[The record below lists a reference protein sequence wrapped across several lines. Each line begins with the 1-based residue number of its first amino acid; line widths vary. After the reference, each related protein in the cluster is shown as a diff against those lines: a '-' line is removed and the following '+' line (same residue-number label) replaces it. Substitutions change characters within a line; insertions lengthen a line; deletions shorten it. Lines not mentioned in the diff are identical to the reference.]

1 MDLIEVLD
9 LHWSDHVLQ
18 SNIQMNSA
26 ITNALHRLNES
37 ESIDVEI
44 RQNGKLITLSEAIEG
59 QEASIFIAPPRGS
72 SLFLAKNQD
81 DLLKVFNLHCLPEN
95 FALMDSGYRTWAV
108 SAEKAGP
115 PVMVASKF
123 IKKLE
128 NKEIIGKTGN
138 RFLIITHD
146 QKIYMTHDIS
156 AEIIKSAAQSISQ
169 GLAKLEEILADTL
182 HSTEKKRIIRNSLIA
197 SLKSC
202 DESNRLKHLL
212 RHCDEILETAQNN
225 YELFIS
231 SFSFNSDLD
240 KLHEQKREFS
250 VKLNSLLIGIQGK
263 LLAIPVSTILAT
275 TQLKSPEEPDQVTIN
290 LAVASSS
297 LIFFIIITWLI
308 RSQIIAINSIKIEV
322 QQKEKRFRLEL
333 PGLFKEVE
341 FIFKSLLS
349 DCNLNLKMAKS
360 LIFLSTALTA
370 LTAYVF
376 WIKTPLIAIWVNPLL
391 ILMDLHQPWILLALS
406 LFSALLTTDLNL
418 IKLQARETWNSNII
432 RKPKA

>member
-1 MDLIEVLD
+1 MDSVRI
-9 LHWSDHVLQ
+9 
-18 SNIQMNSA
+18 
-26 ITNALHRLNES
+26 NALHRLNES
-37 ESIDVEI
+37 DSIDVEI
-44 RQNGKLITLSEAIEG
+44 RQNGKLITLAEAVEG
-59 QEASIFIAPPRGS
+59 QEASISIAPPRGS
-72 SLFLAKNQD
+72 SLFLARDQD
-81 DLLKVFNLHCLPEN
+81 DLLKIFGLHCLPEN
-95 FALMDSGYRTWAV
+95 FALTDSGYLTWALSV
-108 SAEKAGP
+108 EKIEP
-115 PVMVASKF
+115 PIIAASKL

-128 NKEIIGKTGN
+128 HEEIIGKAGN

-146 QKIYMTHDIS
+146 QKIHITHDIS
-156 AEIIKSAAQSISQ
+156 AEIIKGAAQSISQ
-169 GLAKLEEILADTL
+169 GLAKLEEILTDTL

-202 DESNRLKHLL
+202 DETNRLKHLL

-275 TQLKSPEEPDQVTIN
+275 TQLKNPGEPDQVTIN

-297 LIFFIIITWLI
+297 LIFFIIISWLI
-308 RSQIIAINSIKIEV
+308 RSQIIAINSIKTEV

-341 FIFKSLLS
+341 FIFKSLHS

-376 WIKTPLIAIWVNPLL
+376 WIKTPSITIWTSPLL
-391 ILMDLHQPWILLALS
+391 LIIEHHQLWILSALS
-406 LFSALLTTDLNL
+406 ILYALLTTDLNL
-418 IKLQARETWNSNII
+418 IKLQAKETWSSKI
-432 RKPKA
+432 KSS